1 MNKFLYI
8 FTTHRLKN
16 ESESHSVMSHDY
28 ICDPMDYKVHAILQA
43 RILEL
48 IAFFFSRGF
57 SQPRGQTQV
66 SLIAGRFFTSWTIK
80 EAQVKK
86 YPRQFLLLHS
96 RNFQEVIFLNS
107 INHISSGI
115 FLKIFLFIC
124 L

>member
-57 SQPRGQTQV
+57 SQPRDRAQV
-66 SLIAGRFFTSWTIK
+66 SHIACRFFTIRATRETTIVN
-80 EAQVKK
+80 QV
-86 YPRQFLLLHS
+86 LAD
-96 RNFQEVIFLNS
+96 
-107 INHISSGI
+107 SS
-115 FLKIFLFIC
+115 KPYH
-124 L
+124 

>member
-57 SQPRGQTQV
+57 SQPRDWTQV
-66 SLIAGRFFTSWTIK
+66 SRIAGSRFNLWATRETL
-80 EAQVKK
+80 V
-86 YPRQFLLLHS
+86 
-96 RNFQEVIFLNS
+96 
-107 INHISSGI
+107 
-115 FLKIFLFIC
+115 
-124 L
+124 